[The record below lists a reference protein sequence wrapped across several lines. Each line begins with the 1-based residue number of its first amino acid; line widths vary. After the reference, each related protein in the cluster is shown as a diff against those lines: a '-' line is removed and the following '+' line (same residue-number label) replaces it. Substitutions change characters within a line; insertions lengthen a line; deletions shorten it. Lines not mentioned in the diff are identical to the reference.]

1 MPEEMICGMNLGV
14 GHMGMNEFTHGMI
27 CVVVC
32 KQRGLAM
39 PEEMIW
45 GMNLGVGHMGMNVFA
60 NGMICVIV
68 RKQGEERHSMPK
80 QG

>member
-1 MPEEMICGMNLGV
+1 MPEEMIC
-14 GHMGMNEFTHGMI
+14 
-27 CVVVC
+27 
-32 KQRGLAM
+32 
-39 PEEMIW
+39 